1 MSEKNITSRI
11 VHKHDTE
18 TNWSKATSFIPKQG
32 ELIIYDIDETH
43 DYERFK
49 IGDGTQNVNALPFA
63 TDNVKLDIDD
73 ALSSTSTNP
82 VQNKV
87 INEAINNLNNMLQS
101 IVPKVMTISLLVSDW
116 EGASSPYYQII
127 TSDYFTANSMVD
139 LQPTPEQ
146 LVTWQDDG
154 LAFAT
159 QNDNGTVKVFVA
171 GGLPNADITVQ
182 IKVQE
187 VIVV

>member
-1 MSEKNITSRI
+1 MAEKNIKARI
-11 VHKHDTE
+11 VHKHDVE
-18 TNWSKATSFIPKQG
+18 SNWLLATNFVPKQG
-32 ELIIYDIDETH
+32 EIIVYDKDESY

-49 IGDGTQNVNALPFA
+49 IGDGVTLVSSLPFA
-63 TDNVKLDIDD
+63 TDAVKVTIDD

-146 LVTWQDDG
+146 LATWQDDG